1 MHNGARQQFSL
12 DYTAPMLK
20 AFTPV
25 FVAREIREIE
35 QAVLSQPSHPP
46 LMARA
51 GVAVAEFA
59 RGMLGDR
66 GKRVLLLAG
75 PGNNGGDAFVA
86 RRQPQERGDDA
97 AAEFYGPETKLPDD
111 AKAALAEWP
120 AAS

>member
-75 PGNNGGDAFVA
+75 PGNNGGDTFVA
-86 RRQPQERGDDA
+86 ARPLKGWGDDVCGG
-97 AAEFYGPETKLPDD
+97 FSRPEKKT
-111 AKAALAEWP
+111 
-120 AAS
+120 SG